1 MRSYWLFIIGLL
13 INLSLLIINDF
24 FPGTLAALGIPVWLV
39 LAVIAGL
46 VIAVLIRDS
55 GEREKYF
62 HIIFP
67 VLMYGYPIS
76 LIAFLVW
83 IGGES
88 SYGISLTSSALWIPV
103 AVSVWHMYSLHG
115 EATKQEARELEE

>member
-1 MRSYWLFIIGLL
+1 MRTYWLFIIGLL
-13 INLSLLIINDF
+13 VHLSLLIINDF
-24 FPGTLAALGIPVWLV
+24 FPGTLAVLGIPMWLV

-46 VIAVLIRDS
+46 VVAVLIRDS

-103 AVSVWHMYSLHG
+103 AVSAWHMYSLHD
-115 EATKQEARELEE
+115 EAIKQETSELEK